1 MRGMF
6 RISRFFP
13 TAPIGAYLVALAA
26 GVALPLLVFVG
37 YLMMELEANEREIL
51 AGETAEDAQLI
62 ARSIDRELQDMATT
76 LRLLVTSPELE
87 AGDLRA
93 FHNRTQNSLR
103 SNSLYIL
110 VVNADGQ
117 QRLNTRVPFDAP
129 LGKVSN
135 MPALQSA
142 LNSGVTEVS
151 NVFFGATSG
160 KHVFN
165 ITMPLP
171 REISYSG
178 AAMIMT
184 QNAED
189 LQKLISTEGL
199 PAGWS
204 VAVVDGAGQV
214 VTSLGAHALT
224 SGTAFPSDTLKLM
237 TGFKGTIEDMDGRR
251 RQMYGYAQI
260 TGWTWKAVVWGP
272 IDAAQASILTTWR
285 QLIAGGA
292 IFLAVAMLIAWLVG
306 RQLRI
311 PIRQIAQMAE
321 RIGKGEIVSPVETKI
336 REANQVAIALS
347 NASFDRSE
355 AEDRIHLILHELV
368 HRTKNILTLI
378 QAMMRQL
385 ARQDTTME
393 EFQKAISTRLQGLGK
408 SIEALAKEQWAGVS
422 IRRVVEIHMST
433 FADVADRVEL
443 QGADF
448 VLKAEAVQNL
458 GLILHE
464 LATNSVK
471 YGALSVP
478 QGKVRIS
485 WKDLIGEDDG
495 EGRLELIWEE
505 RNGPAVRAPSR
516 TGFGTT
522 IIKRHAAAAFAGHV
536 EVDFRDEGLCWTL
549 NAPRSAFERGEGAE
563 SLKDIAI

>member
-1 MRGMF
+1 MF
-6 RISRFFP
+6 RVSRFFP

-26 GVALPLLVFVG
+26 GVALPLLIFVG
-37 YLMMELEANEREIL
+37 YLMTELEANEREIL
-51 AGETAEDAQLI
+51 AAETAEDAQLI

-76 LRLLVTSPELE
+76 LRLLVTSPEIE

-103 SNSLYIL
+103 SDSLYIL

-129 LGKVSN
+129 LGKISN

-142 LNSGVTEVS
+142 LNNGVTEVS

-165 ITMPLP
+165 VTMPLP
-171 REISYSG
+171 REVSHSG

-189 LQKLISTEGL
+189 LQKLVSTEGL

-204 VAVVDGAGQV
+204 VAVVDGAGKV
-214 VTSLGAHALT
+214 VTSLGAHGLV
-224 SGTAFPSDTLKLM
+224 SGTAFPSDMLKLM
-237 TGFKGTIEDMDGRR
+237 TGFKGTIEDIDGNR

-260 TGWTWKAVVWGP
+260 TGWTWKTVVWGP

-292 IFLAVAMLIAWLVG
+292 IFLALGMLIAWLVG

-311 PIRQIAQMAE
+311 PIRQIAEMAE

-422 IRRVVEIHMST
+422 IRRVIEIHMST
-433 FADVADRVEL
+433 FADAADRVEL
-443 QGADF
+443 QGTDF
-448 VLKAEAVQNL
+448 ILKAEAVQNL

-478 QGKVRIS
+478 QGRVRIA
-485 WKDLIGEDDG
+485 WKDTVNEDDG
-495 EGRLELIWEE
+495 ESRLELVWEE
-505 RNGPAVRAPSR
+505 RDGPAVHEPSR

-522 IIKRHAAAAFAGHV
+522 IIRRHAAAAFAGQV
-536 EVDFRDEGLCWTL
+536 EVDFRSEGLRWSL
-549 NAPRSAFERGEGAE
+549 NAPRLAFERGEGAE
-563 SLKDIAI
+563 TLKDIAI

>member
-1 MRGMF
+1 MIRV
-6 RISRFFP
+6 SRFFP
-13 TAPIGAYLVALAA
+13 TAPIGAYLVALAV
-26 GVALPLLVFVG
+26 GVALPLLVFVA

-51 AGETAEDAQLI
+51 ANETAEDAQLI

-87 AGDLRA
+87 RRDLRA

-103 SNSLYIL
+103 SNSLYVIL
-110 VVNADGQ
+110 VDAAGQ
-117 QRLNTRVPFDAP
+117 QQLNTRLPFGTP

-135 MPALQSA
+135 MPALESV
-142 LNSGVTEVS
+142 LSRRVTEAS
-151 NVFFGATSG
+151 NVFFGTTSG

-165 ITMPLP
+165 ISMPLP
-171 REISYSG
+171 REVSASG
-178 AAMIMT
+178 AAMIIT

-199 PAGWS
+199 SEGWT
-204 VAVVDGAGQV
+204 VAIVDGSGHV
-214 VTSLGAHALT
+214 VTSLGANALS
-224 SGTAFPSDTLKLM
+224 SGTAFPADTLKLM
-237 TGFKGTIEDMDGRR
+237 TGFKGTIEDVDGELK
-251 RQMYGYAQI
+251 QMYGYAQI

-285 QLIAGGA
+285 QLISGGA
-292 IFLAVAMLIAWLVG
+292 VFLAVGMLIAWLVG

-311 PIRQIAQMAE
+311 PIRQIAEMAE

-347 NASFDRSE
+347 NASFDRSQ

-368 HRTKNILTLI
+368 HRTKNILTLV

-385 ARQDTTME
+385 ARKDTTME
-393 EFQKAISTRLQGLGK
+393 EFQKAIGNRLQGLGK

-433 FADVADRVEL
+433 FAEVADRVEL

-448 VLKAEAVQNL
+448 ILKAEAVQNL

-478 QGKVRIS
+478 QGKVRIA
-485 WKDLIGEDDG
+485 WKDVLDETGSEPNL
-495 EGRLELIWEE
+495 RLVWEE
-505 RNGPAVRAPSR
+505 RDGPPVHEPAR

-522 IIKRHAAAAFAGHV
+522 IIKRHAAAAFSAQV
-536 EVDFRDEGLCWTL
+536 DVDFRSEGLCWILT
-549 NAPRSAFERGEGAE
+549 APRSSFERGEGTE
-563 SLKDIAI
+563 SLKDIVI

>member
-26 GVALPLLVFVG
+26 GVALPLLIFVG

-117 QRLNTRVPFDAP
+117 QRLNTRVPFETP
-129 LGKVSN
+129 LGKISN

-142 LNSGVTEVS
+142 LSSGVTEVS
-151 NVFFGATSG
+151 NVFFGNTSG

-171 REISYSG
+171 KEISYSG
-178 AAMIMT
+178 SAMIMT

-204 VAVVDGAGQV
+204 VAVIDGAGQV
-214 VTSLGAHALT
+214 VTSLGAHALS
-224 SGTAFPSDTLKLM
+224 SGTPFPSDTLKLM
-237 TGFKGTIEDMDGRR
+237 TGFKGTIEDVDGDR

-292 IFLAVAMLIAWLVG
+292 IFLAVGMLIAWLVG

-311 PIRQIAQMAE
+311 PIRQIAEMAE

-336 REANQVAIALS
+336 REANQVAVALS

-385 ARQDTTME
+385 SRQDTTME

-422 IRRVVEIHMST
+422 IRRVIEIHMST
-433 FADVADRVEL
+433 FADAADRVQM

-448 VLKAEAVQNL
+448 ILKAEAVQNF

-478 QGKVRIS
+478 RGEVHIA
-485 WKDLIGEDDG
+485 WNDLIDEDDG
-495 EGRLELIWEE
+495 ESRLELVWEE
-505 RNGPAVRAPSR
+505 KNGPAVREPSR

-536 EVDFRDEGLCWTL
+536 EVDFRKEGLCWTL
-549 NAPRSAFERGEGAE
+549 NAPRSSFERGEGAE
-563 SLKDIAI
+563 SLKDIAV

>member
-1 MRGMF
+1 MF
-6 RISRFFP
+6 RVSRFFP

-26 GVALPLLVFVG
+26 GVALPLLIFVG
-37 YLMMELEANEREIL
+37 YLMTELEANEREIL
-51 AGETAEDAQLI
+51 AAETAEDAQLI

-103 SNSLYIL
+103 SDSLYIL

-129 LGKVSN
+129 LGKISN

-142 LNSGVTEVS
+142 LNNGVTEVS

-165 ITMPLP
+165 VTMPLS
-171 REISYSG
+171 REISHSG

-189 LQKLISTEGL
+189 LQKLVSTEGL

-204 VAVVDGAGQV
+204 VAVVDGAGKV
-214 VTSLGAHALT
+214 VTSLGAHGLV
-224 SGTAFPSDTLKLM
+224 SGTAFPSDMLKLM
-237 TGFKGTIEDMDGRR
+237 TGFKGTIEDIDGSR

-260 TGWTWKAVVWGP
+260 TGWTWKTVVWGP
-272 IDAAQASILTTWR
+272 IDTAQASILTTWR

-292 IFLAVAMLIAWLVG
+292 IFLALGMLIAWLVG

-311 PIRQIAQMAE
+311 PIRQIAEMAE

-336 REANQVAIALS
+336 REANQVAVALS

-422 IRRVVEIHMST
+422 IRRVIEIHMST
-433 FADVADRVEL
+433 FADAADRVEL
-443 QGADF
+443 QGTDF
-448 VLKAEAVQNL
+448 ILKAEAVQNL

-471 YGALSVP
+471 YGALSVS
-478 QGKVRIS
+478 QGRVRIA
-485 WKDLIGEDDG
+485 WKDTVSEDDG
-495 EGRLELIWEE
+495 ESRLELVWEE
-505 RNGPAVRAPSR
+505 RDGPAVHEPSR

-522 IIKRHAAAAFAGHV
+522 IIRRHAAAAFAGQV
-536 EVDFRDEGLCWTL
+536 EVDFRSEGLRWSL
-549 NAPRSAFERGEGAE
+549 NAPRLAFERGEGAE
-563 SLKDIAI
+563 TLKDIAI

>member
-1 MRGMF
+1 MF
-6 RISRFFP
+6 RVSRFFP

-26 GVALPLLVFVG
+26 GVALPLLIFVG
-37 YLMMELEANEREIL
+37 YLMTELEANEREIL
-51 AGETAEDAQLI
+51 AAETAEDAQLI

-76 LRLLVTSPELE
+76 LRLLVTSPEIE

-103 SNSLYIL
+103 SDSLYIL

-129 LGKVSN
+129 LGKISN

-142 LNSGVTEVS
+142 LNNGVTEVS

-165 ITMPLP
+165 VTMPLP
-171 REISYSG
+171 REVSHSG

-189 LQKLISTEGL
+189 LQKLVSTEGL

-204 VAVVDGAGQV
+204 VAVVDGAGKV
-214 VTSLGAHALT
+214 VTSLGAHGLV
-224 SGTAFPSDTLKLM
+224 SGTAFPSDMLKLM
-237 TGFKGTIEDMDGRR
+237 TGFKGTIEDIDGNR

-260 TGWTWKAVVWGP
+260 TGWTWKTVVWGP

-292 IFLAVAMLIAWLVG
+292 IFLALGMLIAWLVG

-311 PIRQIAQMAE
+311 PIRQIAEMAE

-422 IRRVVEIHMST
+422 IRRVIEIHMST
-433 FADVADRVEL
+433 FADAADRVEL
-443 QGADF
+443 QGTDF
-448 VLKAEAVQNL
+448 ILKAEAVQNL

-478 QGKVRIS
+478 QGRVRIA
-485 WKDLIGEDDG
+485 WKDTVNEDDG
-495 EGRLELIWEE
+495 ENRLELVWEE
-505 RNGPAVRAPSR
+505 RDGPAVHEPSR

-522 IIKRHAAAAFAGHV
+522 IIRRHAAAAFAGQV
-536 EVDFRDEGLCWTL
+536 EVDFRSEGLRWSL
-549 NAPRSAFERGEGAE
+549 NAPRLAFERGEGAE
-563 SLKDIAI
+563 TLKDIAI

>member
-1 MRGMF
+1 MF
-6 RISRFFP
+6 RVSRFFP

-26 GVALPLLVFVG
+26 GVALPLLIFVG
-37 YLMMELEANEREIL
+37 YLMTELEANEREIL
-51 AGETAEDAQLI
+51 SAETAEDAQLI

-103 SNSLYIL
+103 SDSLYIL

-129 LGKVSN
+129 LGKISS
-135 MPALQSA
+135 MLALQSA
-142 LNSGVTEVS
+142 VNNGVTEVS

-165 ITMPLP
+165 VTMPLP
-171 REISYSG
+171 KEISHSG

-199 PAGWS
+199 PDGWS
-204 VAVVDGAGQV
+204 VAVVDGAGKV
-214 VTSLGAHALT
+214 VTSLGAHALG
-224 SGTAFPSDTLKLM
+224 SGTAFPSDMLKLM
-237 TGFKGTIEDMDGRR
+237 TGFKGTIEDVDGNR

-292 IFLAVAMLIAWLVG
+292 IFLALGMLIAWFVG

-311 PIRQIAQMAE
+311 PIRQIAEMAE

-336 REANQVAIALS
+336 REANQVAVALS

-422 IRRVVEIHMST
+422 IRRVIEIHMST

-443 QGADF
+443 QGTDF
-448 VLKAEAVQNL
+448 ILKAEAVQNL

-478 QGKVRIS
+478 QGRVRIA
-485 WKDLIGEDDG
+485 WKDMVDEDDG
-495 EGRLELIWEE
+495 ESRLELVWEE
-505 RNGPAVRAPSR
+505 RDGPAVHEPSR

-522 IIKRHAAAAFAGHV
+522 IIRRHAAAAFAGQV
-536 EVDFRDEGLCWTL
+536 EIDFRNEGLRWSL
-549 NAPRSAFERGEGAE
+549 NAPRLAFERGEGAE
-563 SLKDIAI
+563 TLKDIAI

>member
-1 MRGMF
+1 MIRV
-6 RISRFFP
+6 SRFFP
-13 TAPIGAYLVALAA
+13 TAPIGAYLVALAV
-26 GVALPLLVFVG
+26 GVALPLLVFVA

-51 AGETAEDAQLI
+51 ANETAEDAQLI

-87 AGDLRA
+87 RRDLRA

-103 SNSLYIL
+103 SNSLYVIL
-110 VVNADGQ
+110 VDAAGQ
-117 QRLNTRVPFDAP
+117 QQLNTRLPFGTP

-135 MPALQSA
+135 MPALESV
-142 LNSGVTEVS
+142 LSRRVTEAS
-151 NVFFGATSG
+151 NVFFGTTSG

-165 ITMPLP
+165 ISMPLP
-171 REISYSG
+171 REVSASG
-178 AAMIMT
+178 AAMIIT

-199 PAGWS
+199 SEGWT
-204 VAVVDGAGQV
+204 VAIVDGSGHV
-214 VTSLGAHALT
+214 VTSLGAHALS
-224 SGTAFPSDTLKLM
+224 SGTAFPADTLKLM
-237 TGFKGTIEDMDGRR
+237 TGFKGTIEDVDGELK
-251 RQMYGYAQI
+251 QMYGYAQI

-285 QLIAGGA
+285 QLISGGA
-292 IFLAVAMLIAWLVG
+292 VFLAVGMLIAWLVG

-311 PIRQIAQMAE
+311 PIRQIAEMAE

-347 NASFDRSE
+347 NASFDRSQ

-368 HRTKNILTLI
+368 HRTKNILTLV

-385 ARQDTTME
+385 ARKDTTME
-393 EFQKAISTRLQGLGK
+393 EFQKAIGNRLQGLGK

-433 FADVADRVEL
+433 FAEVADRVEL

-448 VLKAEAVQNL
+448 ILKAEAVQNL

-478 QGKVRIS
+478 QGKVRIA
-485 WKDLIGEDDG
+485 WKDVLDEAGSEPNL
-495 EGRLELIWEE
+495 RLVWEE
-505 RNGPAVRAPSR
+505 RDGPPVHEPAR

-522 IIKRHAAAAFAGHV
+522 IIKRHAAAAFSGQV
-536 EVDFRDEGLCWTL
+536 DVDFRSEGLCWILT
-549 NAPRSAFERGEGAE
+549 APRSSFERGEGTE
-563 SLKDIAI
+563 SLKDIVI

>member
-1 MRGMF
+1 MF
-6 RISRFFP
+6 RVSRFFP

-26 GVALPLLVFVG
+26 GVALPLLIFVG
-37 YLMMELEANEREIL
+37 YLMTELEANEREIL
-51 AGETAEDAQLI
+51 AAETAEDAQLI

-103 SNSLYIL
+103 SDSLYIL

-129 LGKVSN
+129 LGKISS
-135 MPALQSA
+135 MLGLQSA
-142 LNSGVTEVS
+142 VNNGVTEVS

-165 ITMPLP
+165 VTMPLP
-171 REISYSG
+171 KEISHSG

-199 PAGWS
+199 PDGWS
-204 VAVVDGAGQV
+204 VAVVDGAGKV
-214 VTSLGAHALT
+214 VTSLGAHALG
-224 SGTAFPSDTLKLM
+224 SGTAFPSDMLKLM
-237 TGFKGTIEDMDGRR
+237 TGFKGTIEDVDGNR

-292 IFLAVAMLIAWLVG
+292 IFLTLGMLIAWFVG

-311 PIRQIAQMAE
+311 PIRQIAEMAE

-336 REANQVAIALS
+336 REANQVAVALS

-422 IRRVVEIHMST
+422 IRRVIEIHMST

-443 QGADF
+443 QGTDF
-448 VLKAEAVQNL
+448 ILKAEAVQNL

-478 QGKVRIS
+478 QGRVRIA
-485 WKDLIGEDDG
+485 WKDMVDEDDG
-495 EGRLELIWEE
+495 ESRLELVWEE
-505 RNGPAVRAPSR
+505 RDGPAVHEPSR

-522 IIKRHAAAAFAGHV
+522 IIRRHAAAAFAGQV
-536 EVDFRDEGLCWTL
+536 EIDFRNEGLRWSL
-549 NAPRSAFERGEGAE
+549 NAPRLAFERGEGAE
-563 SLKDIAI
+563 TLKDIAI

>member
-1 MRGMF
+1 MIRV
-6 RISRFFP
+6 SRFFP
-13 TAPIGAYLVALAA
+13 TAPIGAYLVALAV
-26 GVALPLLVFVG
+26 GVALPLLVFVA

-51 AGETAEDAQLI
+51 ANETAEDAQLI

-87 AGDLRA
+87 RRDLRA

-103 SNSLYIL
+103 SNSLYVIL
-110 VVNADGQ
+110 VDAAGQ
-117 QRLNTRVPFDAP
+117 QQLNTRLPFGTP

-135 MPALQSA
+135 MPALESV
-142 LNSGVTEVS
+142 LSRRVTEAS
-151 NVFFGATSG
+151 NVFFGTTSG

-165 ITMPLP
+165 ISMPLP
-171 REISYSG
+171 REVSASG
-178 AAMIMT
+178 AAMIIT

-199 PAGWS
+199 SEGWT
-204 VAVVDGAGQV
+204 VAIVDGSGHV
-214 VTSLGAHALT
+214 VTSLGAHALS
-224 SGTAFPSDTLKLM
+224 SGTAFPADTLKLM
-237 TGFKGTIEDMDGRR
+237 TGFKGTIEDVDGELK
-251 RQMYGYAQI
+251 QMYGYAQI

-285 QLIAGGA
+285 QLISGGA
-292 IFLAVAMLIAWLVG
+292 VFLAVGMLIAWLVG

-311 PIRQIAQMAE
+311 PIRQIAEMAE

-347 NASFDRSE
+347 NASFDRSQ

-368 HRTKNILTLI
+368 HRTKNILTLV

-385 ARQDTTME
+385 ARKDTTME
-393 EFQKAISTRLQGLGK
+393 EFQKAIGNRLQGLGK

-433 FADVADRVEL
+433 FAEVADRVEL

-448 VLKAEAVQNL
+448 ILKAEAVQNL

-478 QGKVRIS
+478 QGKVRIA
-485 WKDLIGEDDG
+485 WKDVLDETGSEPNL
-495 EGRLELIWEE
+495 RLVWEE
-505 RNGPAVRAPSR
+505 RDGPPVHEPAR

-522 IIKRHAAAAFAGHV
+522 IIKRHAAAAFSGQV
-536 EVDFRDEGLCWTL
+536 DVDFRSEGLCWILT
-549 NAPRSAFERGEGAE
+549 APRSSFERGEGTE
-563 SLKDIAI
+563 SLKDIVI

>member
-1 MRGMF
+1 MIRV
-6 RISRFFP
+6 SRFFP
-13 TAPIGAYLVALAA
+13 TAPIGAYLVALAV
-26 GVALPLLVFVG
+26 GVALPLLVFVA

-51 AGETAEDAQLI
+51 ANETAEDAQLI

-87 AGDLRA
+87 RRDLRA

-103 SNSLYIL
+103 SNSLYVIL
-110 VVNADGQ
+110 VDAAGQ
-117 QRLNTRVPFDAP
+117 QQLNTRLPFGTP

-135 MPALQSA
+135 MPALESV
-142 LNSGVTEVS
+142 LSRRVTEAS
-151 NVFFGATSG
+151 NVFFGTTSG

-165 ITMPLP
+165 ISMPLP
-171 REISYSG
+171 REVSASG
-178 AAMIMT
+178 AAMIIT

-199 PAGWS
+199 SEGWT
-204 VAVVDGAGQV
+204 VAIVDGSGHV
-214 VTSLGAHALT
+214 VTSLGAHALS
-224 SGTAFPSDTLKLM
+224 SGTAFPADTLKLM
-237 TGFKGTIEDMDGRR
+237 TGFKGTIEDVDGELK
-251 RQMYGYAQI
+251 QMYGYAQI

-285 QLIAGGA
+285 QLISGGA
-292 IFLAVAMLIAWLVG
+292 VFLAVGMLIAWLVG

-311 PIRQIAQMAE
+311 PIRQIAEMAE

-347 NASFDRSE
+347 NASFDRSQ

-368 HRTKNILTLI
+368 HRTKNILTLV

-385 ARQDTTME
+385 ARKDTTME
-393 EFQKAISTRLQGLGK
+393 EFQKAIGNRLQGLGK

-433 FADVADRVEL
+433 FAEVADRVEL

-448 VLKAEAVQNL
+448 ILKAEAVQNL

-478 QGKVRIS
+478 QGKVRIA
-485 WKDLIGEDDG
+485 WKDVLDETGSEPNL
-495 EGRLELIWEE
+495 RLVWEE
-505 RNGPAVRAPSR
+505 RDGPPVHEPSR

-522 IIKRHAAAAFAGHV
+522 IIKRHAAAAFSAQV
-536 EVDFRDEGLCWTL
+536 DVDFRSEGLCWILT
-549 NAPRSAFERGEGAE
+549 APRSSFERGEGTE
-563 SLKDIAI
+563 SLKDIVI